1 MAQDRSLP
9 PLTALQAFHA
19 AGRNGSFE
27 AAARTLAV
35 TPSAISHQIRALERW
50 LGKPLFLRQV
60 RHVELTR
67 DGRAF
72 LTAVDHSFG
81 RIRTAADRL
90 RTAESAGATLRI
102 SALPL
107 FTSAWLIPRLEAFE
121 RQHPKIVLDIDSTSR
136 VVDLAREPIDLAV
149 RNVEKPTPGLAHR
162 KLLDIRPAPMCTAK
176 VRQQLGRP
184 ADLAR
189 HTLIHVSGR
198 PSSWARWLAAVG
210 CPGLRPSRELTF
222 DTVTAAMEA
231 AAHDRGVVLGMD
243 PIAWD
248 APIAS
253 KLVRA
258 LPERVEGTAS
268 YYLVCRKTDL
278 ARPKVRTFVNWLMT
292 EMAAYRRQL
301 RRERGAD
308 RPA

>member
-9 PLTALQAFHA
+9 PLTALRAFHA
-19 AGRNGSFE
+19 AGLKGSFE
-27 AAARTLAV
+27 AAALALAV

-72 LTAVDHSFG
+72 LKVVDHSFG

-90 RTAESAGATLRI
+90 RAAENTRATVRI

-121 RQHPKIVLDIDSTSR
+121 RAHPEIVLDIDSTNQIVDFGR
-136 VVDLAREPIDLAV
+136 EPVDLAI
-149 RNVEKPTPGLAHR
+149 RNIGKPTPGLEHR
-162 KLLDIRPAPMCTAK
+162 KLLDVRPVPMCTAK
-176 VRQQLGRP
+176 LRKQLYRP

-189 HTLIHVSGR
+189 HTLIHVSAR
-198 PSSWARWLAAVG
+198 PSSWSRWLAVVG
-210 CPGLRPSRELTF
+210 CAGLNPRRELTF
-222 DTVTAAMEA
+222 DSVTAAMEA

-268 YYLVCRKTDL
+268 YYLVCRKADL
-278 ARPKVRTFVNWLMT
+278 ARPKVRTFVDWLT
-292 EMAAYRRQL
+292 AEMAAYRRQL
-301 RRERGAD
+301 RRGPGAD